1 MFKAYPFPGTLIRR
15 YLYSFEVCLNR
26 AQNGAVIVNQGAHMS
41 GSQPFTTLSIL
52 LIACFASTG
61 LASEKVT
68 ISTGEVVILNDDG
81 TWNYENRPVQRNKVI
96 KTDRSGFRETDN
108 CDYSYGSNID
118 G

>member
-1 MFKAYPFPGTLIRR
+1 
-15 YLYSFEVCLNR
+15 
-26 AQNGAVIVNQGAHMS
+26 MS
-41 GSQPFTTLSIL
+41 GSKPFTTLSIL

-81 TWNYENRPVQRNKVI
+81 TWNYENRPVHRNKVI

-108 CDYSYGSNID
+108 CNYPYGSNID
-118 G
+118 GYNVWIDPSRGKHGYPRVRPPNRPAD

>member
-1 MFKAYPFPGTLIRR
+1 MP
-15 YLYSFEVCLNR
+15 
-26 AQNGAVIVNQGAHMS
+26 

-68 ISTGEVVILNDDG
+68 ISTGEVVILSDDG

-108 CDYSYGSNID
+108 CDYSYGRNFSDYNLWID
-118 G
+118 PAAGRHGRPRVRPPNRPAN

>member
-1 MFKAYPFPGTLIRR
+1 
-15 YLYSFEVCLNR
+15 
-26 AQNGAVIVNQGAHMS
+26 MS

-52 LIACFASTG
+52 LLACFASTG

-108 CDYSYGSNID
+108 CNYSYGSNID
-118 G
+118 GYNVWIDPSRWNRGRPHVRPPRRPAN